1 MSAQDGRVGASV
13 GLDEVKI
20 WRVSEKKG
28 CFAGT
33 LWQYLVIPCTVPSLR
48 LIFFFIT
55 PTTLSQARELLEFDI
70 SMYPGATVSAPL
82 RPL

>member
-1 MSAQDGRVGASV
+1 MSAKDGRVGASV

-33 LWQYLVIPCTVPSLR
+33 LWQYLVILVRSLSPSDFFLHHADYSLAGERASGVRHFHVPR
-48 LIFFFIT
+48 CHGI
-55 PTTLSQARELLEFDI
+55 
-70 SMYPGATVSAPL
+70 APL